1 MIGLA
6 GFGYQFNSMRDST
19 GKVAGAFT
27 DFSND
32 LSALRGMGLLASF
45 FPALR
50 HLPFPS
56 GVADNY
62 NKVIMKRVC
71 LQMVTEKKA
80 EAEKIGSEGAD
91 LGKDLISIMVRANMQ
106 DNLVDRLDNDRLL
119 AGELIAIRLSPL

>member
-1 MIGLA
+1 
-6 GFGYQFNSMRDST
+6 
-19 GKVAGAFT
+19 
-27 DFSND
+27 
-32 LSALRGMGLLASF
+32 
-45 FPALR
+45 
-50 HLPFPS
+50 
-56 GVADNY
+56 
-62 NKVIMKRVC
+62 MKRVC